1 MFKRMIL
8 RYICIKRIRN
18 LLINLKFNWFLNFLK
33 ICIIILSWY
42 IGVRSWNLKIYIIV
56 WVYYMICLIWIFILI
71 KVRVEVWI
79 YIINIMMKINIWS
92 LVDGLTYGVCF
103 YELIIISLRRILVDY
118 PYLTIC
124 YRLIN
129 LFLV

>member
-1 MFKRMIL
+1 MLKRIIL
-8 RYICIKRIRN
+8 RDICIKRIRN

-42 IGVRSWNLKIYIIV
+42 IGVWPWNLKIYIIV

-92 LVDGLTYGVCF
+92 LVDRLTNGVCF